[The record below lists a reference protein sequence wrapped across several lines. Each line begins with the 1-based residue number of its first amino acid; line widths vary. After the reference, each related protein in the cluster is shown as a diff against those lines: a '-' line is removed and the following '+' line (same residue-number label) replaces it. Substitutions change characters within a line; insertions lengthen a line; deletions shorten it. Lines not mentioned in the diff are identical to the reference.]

1 MANGGRIDYSIGF
14 NVDKTGLNQIKSSLQ
29 EIKNLTAQD
38 LMKIGGHTDI
48 QKAEQELK
56 SLKTSIS
63 QIDGALEKAFNTDL
77 GTLNVSKFNQALKGM
92 NLNQV
97 YKDFSAAGAAGQ
109 AAFRNV
115 TSQILTT
122 NMQLKQTHNFLNNM
136 ATTMAN
142 TVKWGVAS
150 SVMNNFTGSV
160 QKAYGY
166 VKSLDTSLNDIRI
179 VTGNSADEMER
190 FAVKANN
197 AAKALGQSTTNY
209 TNAALIYYQQGLSDE
224 DVAARAETTLKA
236 ANVTGQTGE
245 AVSEQLTAVWNGYK
259 VSAEEAELYI
269 DKLAAVAATTA
280 SNLEELSTGMSKV
293 ASAANLMGVD
303 ADQLSAQLATIISVT
318 RQAPESVGT
327 ALKTIYARMGDI
339 EAGLDSET
347 SLGSYTA
354 AMKEMGI
361 NVLDANGKLRDMGS
375 VIEEIGGKWSSMTRE
390 QQISLAQTAAGTR
403 QYNNLLALFDGWD
416 EYTKTLETSRNAV
429 GTLQQQ
435 QDIYMES
442 TQAHLNQ
449 LRAASEDLY
458 DSLLD
463 NDTVNNVADGLT
475 FVVKR
480 FTDLVDGIGGGNNT
494 LLMLGSTAT
503 KVFSQQI
510 AQGLATTI
518 KNFQGVKY
526 NAQQVSAQFE
536 LLRQFKDLSIGDKA
550 LTDII
555 GWKEQIMQ
563 LGSIVT
569 AEENNQA
576 NAIMKT
582 RIELENEADAWERK
596 KKVAE
601 SYLGKTDIA
610 QKPITGISEQESEA
624 IISSLDTQ
632 IKKYGNVIEGSKRYS
647 DSVSNLKNV
656 IIDTSSS
663 AEEYKDALADT
674 KAKMDTLKH
683 SSGDMLKTL
692 NQQSV
697 EYNELRNAI
706 KEYNLALKSG
716 DGNQIQA
723 AAEKM
728 VNAYKNAARR
738 MQQEAKNTKIVV
750 EQETNG
756 TTENFKKKIGEAQQ
770 TWTQFINQ
778 LNSTKK
784 IQSIVNIVGAV
795 GQLVSVINTLSNI
808 KDIINDESLTGAEK
822 TLKIISALTMAIPM
836 LSMALKTLKVDIG
849 TLLVLTKLTT
859 DAQLQEVGVSG
870 ALKAAW
876 IAEDGVLKSLVT
888 TLGIYALALAAVAGT
903 VYLIVKAHN
912 KEKDALEEA
921 NRAVQNQTAELERL
935 KAAQEEVNRSLEAY
949 ENAAEKVKTLTEGTQ
964 EWRDAINE
972 ANSAALELLDKYPEL
987 ASEIKNVNG
996 ELQISEEGLEKFS
1009 EAAAAEVNRAQT
1021 DLYLSKAN
1029 QLDKEN
1035 AYNAVET
1042 GRSIEYQV
1050 GNQQFTVADE
1060 TINQV
1065 VEKINESGSG
1075 FLKDAESIQK
1085 ELGINSQELA
1095 EALATN
1101 SEELTQLA
1109 SEVAANTA
1117 AMQLYYGQ
1125 AATGYLQ
1132 NDEVYQNAT
1141 AEQQAIIAEMAGAKL
1156 QEATEKIYNDTYKDE
1171 GLASKLDDA
1180 TIQKM
1185 YAEQIGAEA
1194 SKNKGKNLGEYLVD
1208 GEWKT
1213 ISDETARM
1221 ALAAAEAA
1229 GELQGLSANV
1239 VEVSDSLN
1247 QLGIEGDV
1255 QNAALGFMDGKTADL
1270 SQLNAEELTSLSN
1283 INFDNTL
1290 AQQMGYTGENAA
1302 QELMSAI
1309 DEAIGNEVERRI
1321 ASLEEQIAN
1330 APDTINEKLNELPL
1344 SEEDALALNA
1354 AGAGEGLIS
1363 SIDPEMWQEVI
1374 SKGLNLEEVFNEIDW
1389 SLIDTTN
1396 PTEWFKSA
1404 FEQAVADAEY
1414 SKENE
1419 GDVESNYSK
1428 HAQEFDIDENTYRN
1442 LTKEIQNTADASD
1455 DLADSLETQEDAAQ
1469 EVAKEILRYDK
1480 AVEAVNENGDDWL
1493 KTLKSGNMQDIA
1505 ENIDAIADAYGNLL
1519 DVDPSSLSDGFLRSA
1534 ENMELLQQAAQGSE
1548 EAYDS
1553 LMEKARQEIA
1563 ITVGFDDTEFQNEF
1577 NSLMEQV
1584 GNPPLDELMVGA
1596 DLDNGN
1602 FLKKLSEMVTAAG
1615 MTATEATNYL
1625 STMGVDAKVKNQEQ
1639 TVSEVVG
1646 HNVRAHTFT
1655 TYQAYS
1661 PGVQPDGTPITS
1673 IATYPEVMYSTEPV
1687 TVQKRIS
1694 GTALEV
1700 TSAHKSSGG
1709 GIKFDNSS
1717 HGGGSKGA
1725 GAPRKG
1731 GGGGGGKSKGSQPKK
1746 AKKQDLMEKT
1756 VDRYRE
1762 VNNELKK
1769 LENQMNRLT
1778 KAQDHLFGKDLY
1790 DNLNKQ
1796 LKLLDKQVAA
1806 TERKLELARQERRE
1820 LQKQLENYGFNIQNY
1835 EIQNYEQRLE
1845 KYRKD
1850 VNDLIKQYNNLS
1862 GDEQQGEAGE
1872 ALQEKIDAAQ
1882 EKYDK
1887 VEELIEEWTNLQF
1900 DLIPELKETILDL
1913 AYQKIEIQLEKFNI
1927 SVELNLDLRD
1937 AIADWHDFE
1946 KKIYG
1951 AADNLAESSQ
1961 RSLDYINKIY
1971 DAGILEKQT
1980 EDLRAAREELEK
1992 IHADDEY
1999 ISDIY
2004 TARDENGE
2012 VMRDP
2017 DTGKPITDKKAAMD
2031 EVERLQDELMST
2043 IENIYDETDQ
2053 ILDNYVQ
2060 SVEDLA
2066 DAIDRYYDA
2075 LEGVRDVIDH
2085 TMNMMKMI
2093 HGEDSSVMAQVYD
2106 KQLNSTKDLVQA
2118 TKDNSAKLKGLIS
2131 EQQSSLQDTNSKIS
2145 NLQSQQSTQSSELEG
2160 MYKEDM
2166 TDEEKTAYENKKQEL
2181 ANTELQLA
2189 NYERIKAAEEEA
2201 LKTSEEAYQENLAMQ
2216 RQYVED
2222 YTQMLLEQYEYTIN
2236 QASKKFTE
2244 SLVGSMG
2251 MEGAQYEWDNLA
2263 REEDKYLDEIN
2274 AAYELRKL
2282 ERKINEDISGN
2293 DSVAAQQRL
2302 NKFKEEELKKLREK
2316 DKLTKYDVD
2325 RANQLYDIELKKI
2338 ALLESQNNKS
2348 KMRLRRDASGNYSY
2362 QFVADEED
2370 VAQKQQELD
2379 DATNE
2384 LYNMDKDQY
2393 RKELQDLQ
2401 ALHKEYEDFRVWYS
2415 QQSAEFR
2422 EANEAWYKQQCQMY
2436 EDQMVDSARLA
2447 EEAKQNTV
2455 ESANMTIVNSSRDTM
2470 NEMTTMYNEAILEEI
2485 LPTWRSSIAEMCE
2498 FINTSESSFR
2508 ANSEEAMNA
2517 VFEASDQLISKL
2529 QELSNVVGGDLTE
2542 VTSQYYTNAEA
2553 EAKSYAQQ
2561 QQENIDK
2568 TWEQVQANK
2577 ALVDSMED
2585 VLNHQQMQDAIGEVE
2600 DTQDTIEDITK
2611 DELEKVEEEDK
2622 KPAKQPTTPKEDD
2635 KKEDNKKKEE
2645 SKGSLKVGEDIT
2657 YKGSYYYDSYGTKPT
2672 GSKGAEVKNAVVI
2685 DKIVK
2690 NPKDGQKWSVHI
2702 KGNPKKDKY
2711 KGYTDLGWIKKSQIT
2726 AYDTGGYTGAWN
2738 SRNGKM
2744 AMLHEKELVLNKEDT
2759 ANILAV
2765 VKMVRDLVSM
2775 PYSNSSEEEY
2785 HIPLELQKVYDA
2797 ILEKLDI
2804 LTNSLISNEDLQA
2817 SIENG
2822 LISDNEEDLLNE
2834 QLTTEDV
2841 LSDVEELENLTSTVG
2856 DELEEATTL
2865 LDGVQENLT
2874 SQMDLQNLQNFNLEE
2889 LGLQQ
2894 MDLFGSLENFMGTDF
2909 ISQIESYIEDFKS
2922 QMSIQSDKSMMMSNE
2937 QLQGIQKQLE
2947 TLAAQFMQEVNIN
2960 AEFPNVTDSSEIQF
2974 AFDNMENEASQY
2986 ALNTSGGAF
2995 NWMGSR

>member
-56 SLKTSIS
+56 NLKTSIS

-109 AAFRNV
+109 TAFRNV

-179 VTGNSADEMER
+179 VTSKSADEMER
-190 FAVKANN
+190 FATKANN
-197 AAKALGQSTTNY
+197 AAKELGKSTTDY
-209 TNAALIYYQQGLSDE
+209 TKASLIYYQQGLSDE

-236 ANVTGQTGE
+236 ANVTGQSGE

-280 SNLEELSTGMSKV
+280 ADLEELSTGMSKV
-293 ASAANLMGVD
+293 ASAADLMGVD
-303 ADQLSAQLATIISVT
+303 IDQLNAQMATIVSVT

-339 EAGLDSET
+339 EAGLDAET
-347 SLGSYTA
+347 TLGNYTEEMK
-354 AMKEMGI
+354 AMGV
-361 NVLDANGKLRDMGS
+361 NVLDASGKLRDMGD
-375 VIEEIGGKWSSMTRE
+375 VINEIGGNWKNMTRE
-390 QQISLAQTAAGTR
+390 QQLSLSQTMAGTR
-403 QYNNLLALFDGWD
+403 QYNNLLSLFDNWD
-416 EYTKTLETSRNAV
+416 MYTKALETSANAA
-429 GTLQQQ
+429 GTLQKQ

-463 NDTVNNVADGLT
+463 PEGLNPVIDGLT
-475 FVVKR
+475 LMTNLFSNFV
-480 FTDLVDGIGGGNNT
+480 DSIGGGGGV
-494 LLMLGSTAT
+494 LLALGSIGT
-503 KVFSQQI
+503 KVFSQQLASGI
-510 AQGLATTI
+510 ATFITNMQNAKENANQLRAELEILGRFKNTGLGDDQI
-518 KNFQGVKY
+518 DVLVKMKER
-526 NAQQVSAQFE
+526 V
-536 LLRQFKDLSIGDKA
+536 LDLNKSI
-550 LTDII
+550 
-555 GWKEQIMQ
+555 
-563 LGSIVT
+563 T
-569 AEENNQA
+569 AEERNIANQYINQQNEIFKEQDALEARKKAIEETYKTMTGENLSLNDKYDAKGIAGELEEQAEEAQRKQASALKENTHTAATKGYEELKQATQNWIDTANLAGERAHENEKANNDLTEAVNKHNSALNNALKAAQDMVKNDDFEIESKKKLIEELEKLDKLRNKDGTLNLRNQKVIEQLAKVEEARIGVYERQA
-576 NAIMKT
+576 QAAKKQAESVRGLGQATAECAAKADAAKRSFNNFLTGIELRAKIQQSIQLVSSFGQLASAITTVSRIGSIWSNEDLTMGEKMLQTVTNLGFAIPMLVNSLSQINTAFGLGTTLSGAHTAALVAETAATITVDGATKGLTLSKKQLIEASSVANTLIEKGVAAETAYQIAALKT
-582 RIELENEADAWERK
+582 AGVEAIKIKMLALEQGILDGTITPEAAKVELDLALAGSGVAVGEGAMVGATGLKAFWTALGPIALIFGAVAGLSLLVAGFNKVHISAKEAGEAVSDSLSELESSTTELENLESSLQGVQDKLDELYAKGELSITDKEDIANLERERIELETQLALQKEINAEKQKTVVSDIKQALNKGTYDYEGRNKQSVVDAQGNASSFDATSEETKDAWVEGQ
-596 KKVAE
+596 VARYGE
-601 SYLGKTDIA
+601 NFRDAAEQLADKYYQQYHGEIASQMMEDLDSLQSALDAAEATGADETAIEIKDKIAEIYEATGMLDDTILSSINVAFQGDIA
-610 QKPITGISEQESEA
+610 QQNQVHEA
-624 IISSLDTQ
+624 LQ
-632 IKKYGNVIEGSKRYS
+632 
-647 DSVSNLKNV
+647 
-656 IIDTSSS
+656 
-663 AEEYKDALADT
+663 
-674 KAKMDTLKH
+674 
-683 SSGDMLKTL
+683 SGDTTPGTGWTD
-692 NQQSV
+692 
-697 EYNELRNAI
+697 ED
-706 KEYNLALKSG
+706 LARAGLAES
-716 DGNQIQA
+716 QI
-723 AAEKM
+723 E
-728 VNAYKNAARR
+728 
-738 MQQEAKNTKIVV
+738 
-750 EQETNG
+750 
-756 TTENFKKKIGEAQQ
+756 
-770 TWTQFINQ
+770 
-778 LNSTKK
+778 
-784 IQSIVNIVGAV
+784 
-795 GQLVSVINTLSNI
+795 
-808 KDIINDESLTGAEK
+808 
-822 TLKIISALTMAIPM
+822 
-836 LSMALKTLKVDIG
+836 ALKT
-849 TLLVLTKLTT
+849 
-859 DAQLQEVGVSG
+859 
-870 ALKAAW
+870 
-876 IAEDGVLKSLVT
+876 
-888 TLGIYALALAAVAGT
+888 
-903 VYLIVKAHN
+903 
-912 KEKDALEEA
+912 
-921 NRAVQNQTAELERL
+921 
-935 KAAQEEVNRSLEAY
+935 
-949 ENAAEKVKTLTEGTQ
+949 
-964 EWRDAINE
+964 
-972 ANSAALELLDKYPEL
+972 
-987 ASEIKNVNG
+987 
-996 ELQISEEGLEKFS
+996 
-1009 EAAAAEVNRAQT
+1009 
-1021 DLYLSKAN
+1021 
-1029 QLDKEN
+1029 
-1035 AYNAVET
+1035 
-1042 GRSIEYQV
+1042 
-1050 GNQQFTVADE
+1050 
-1060 TINQV
+1060 
-1065 VEKINESGSG
+1065 
-1075 FLKDAESIQK
+1075 
-1085 ELGINSQELA
+1085 
-1095 EALATN
+1095 
-1101 SEELTQLA
+1101 
-1109 SEVAANTA
+1109 
-1117 AMQLYYGQ
+1117 
-1125 AATGYLQ
+1125 
-1132 NDEVYQNAT
+1132 
-1141 AEQQAIIAEMAGAKL
+1141 
-1156 QEATEKIYNDTYKDE
+1156 
-1171 GLASKLDDA
+1171 
-1180 TIQKM
+1180 
-1185 YAEQIGAEA
+1185 
-1194 SKNKGKNLGEYLVD
+1194 
-1208 GEWKT
+1208 
-1213 ISDETARM
+1213 
-1221 ALAAAEAA
+1221 AAEAA
-1229 GELQGLSANV
+1229 NI
-1239 VEVSDSLN
+1239 SL
-1247 QLGIEGDV
+1247 D
-1255 QNAALGFMDGKTADL
+1255 
-1270 SQLNAEELTSLSN
+1270 
-1283 INFDNTL
+1283 TL
-1290 AQQMGYTGENAA
+1290 
-1302 QELMSAI
+1302 
-1309 DEAIGNEVERRI
+1309 V
-1321 ASLEEQIAN
+1321 
-1330 APDTINEKLNELPL
+1330 
-1344 SEEDALALNA
+1344 
-1354 AGAGEGLIS
+1354 
-1363 SIDPEMWQEVI
+1363 
-1374 SKGLNLEEVFNEIDW
+1374 
-1389 SLIDTTN
+1389 
-1396 PTEWFKSA
+1396 
-1404 FEQAVADAEY
+1404 
-1414 SKENE
+1414 
-1419 GDVESNYSK
+1419 
-1428 HAQEFDIDENTYRN
+1428 NTYRGLGDDSIAGSFTN
-1442 LTKEIQNTADASD
+1442 NFNKIREGIESAGQEFNGFKNSIASETLVNLQDEYGVDDNFINKALENIDYSKIDYNNFREGFETALREAIESQQIQDTLSEQELFNQDTQEKGKRYAEDYGIDAEEFEDLTKYIHNSADAFD
-1455 DLADSLETQEDAAQ
+1455 DLSDELKENGEAAQ
-1469 EVAKEILRYDK
+1469 EVAKDILRYDK
-1480 AVEAVNENGDDWL
+1480 ALEDVAEHSEEWMNI
-1493 KTLKSGNMQDIA
+1493 LKSDNLQDHA
-1505 ENIDAIADAYGNLL
+1505 AILDDLADAYGNLL
-1519 DVDPSSLSDGFLRSA
+1519 DIDGSQLGADFLTSV
-1534 ENMELLQQAAQGSE
+1534 ENLELLQQAAKGSE
-1548 EAYDS
+1548 EAYNS

-1602 FLKKLSEMVTAAG
+1602 FLAKLSEMVTAAG
-1615 MTATEATNYL
+1615 MTAQEATDYL
-1625 STMGVDAKVKNQEQ
+1625 SSMGVDAEVKNQEQ

-1673 IATYPEVMYSTEPV
+1673 IATYPEVMYSTEPI
-1687 TVQKRIS
+1687 TVQKRIA

-1709 GIKFDNSS
+1709 GVKFNNSS

-1725 GAPRKG
+1725 GASKKG
-1731 GGGGGGKSKGSQPKK
+1731 GGGGGGGSKGSQPKK

-1850 VNDLIKQYNNLS
+1850 VNNLIKQYNNLS

-1872 ALQEKIDAAQ
+1872 ALQEKIDAAK

-2017 DTGKPITDKKAAMD
+2017 DTGKPITDKQAAMD

-2145 NLQSQQSTQSSELEG
+2145 NLQSQQSIQSSELEG

-2370 VAQKQQELD
+2370 VAKKQQELD

-2447 EEAKQNTV
+2447 EDAKMNTV

-2470 NEMTTMYNEAILEEI
+2470 NEMTTMYNEAMLEEI

-2600 DTQDTIEDITK
+2600 DTQNTIEDITK

-2622 KPAKQPTTPKEDD
+2622 KPAKQPTTPKEND

-2726 AYDTGGYTGAWN
+2726 AYDTGGYTGSWN
-2738 SRNGKM
+2738 SRNGRM

-2822 LISDNEEDLLNE
+2822 LISDSEEDLLNE
-2834 QLTTEDV
+2834 QLTTEDI

-2889 LGLQQ
+2889 LGFQQ

-2947 TLAAQFMQEVNIN
+2947 ALAAQFMQEVNIN